1 MGSPNEIIAD
11 MKAKPVSEANL
22 EARFDIDLTA
32 SESELLTPKQNKGL
46 RVKADLVVL
55 PIMVVASTL
64 AFLDKV
70 NFPIPRILPR
80 I

>member
-11 MKAKPVSEANL
+11 MKAKAVSEANL
-22 EARFDIDLTA
+22 EARFDIDLTS
-32 SESELLTPKQNKGL
+32 SESELITPEQNKRL

-70 NFPIPRILPR
+70 NFPISRILSR